1 MREILLLR
9 CKIALTC
16 TQALLFQVLKKFN
29 REGTGFVDFLDFVT
43 YVPLF
48 IEIHKR
54 IVEDPFND
62 TLEIWC

>member
-16 TQALLFQVLKKFN
+16 TQALFQVLKKFN

-62 TLEIWC
+62 TLEI